1 MRKAGDVMAG
11 RTRKAAAVPLNGD
24 VFPASDG
31 PALQFVALDVID
43 MPEQVRTTFDEQ
55 ALIELADDIKAR
67 GILQP
72 VLLRT
77 PVEGRYRF
85 IAGERRI
92 RAARMAGLSAVP
104 ALVGDVSEEAA
115 DDMQLAENIQREE
128 LSLQDEAR
136 AIRRLYDRLKKVDRV
151 AGRVKKSSA
160 WVSKRLAL
168 TYEGFDWRAKKLLE
182 DGITE
187 DVELLQAVAKVGEL
201 SQSHASEL
209 DINIRQGNAG
219 RKEARAVLAELKKK
233 PAAPA
238 RPVASAAAA
247 SVPSLPDEVPSD
259 APMPAERSAAAF
271 DGRVVLWELAE
282 NLRHEQCPP
291 VDELVSEF
299 SVEQRAAILDVC
311 RDGFELGE
319 SCVGF
324 EALQLVRRISG
335 MQAAEHLEDW
345 SLAAFT
351 LGAFAM
357 PFELGTLLAEMRIAI
372 HNG

>member
-1 MRKAGDVMAG
+1 MAG